1 MNLTNKTIVKDLLK
15 RREIKPEKYL
25 GQHFIL
31 SKKALARMVSA
42 AEIEKNDTII
52 EIGPGLGTL
61 TQELAK
67 IPHPFSKGGGPKI
80 IAIEKDPKMISILK
94 ETLAGYKNIK
104 IVQADARNLWVSE
117 THKFGGQKRAGA
129 AFDGHKS
136 AREKIRNQFFDRGE
150 AEKYIEDFQLG
161 IKIAKNKYKIVANL
175 PYNVATFLI
184 RQWLD
189 PPPSP
194 GLRRAR
200 PELMVL
206 MIQKEVAQRICAK
219 PRLRQG
225 YGGQAPMNL
234 LAVSIQFYADVKIID
249 YVQAEAFWPK
259 PKVDS
264 AIIKIVPKRSK
275 RNDCFKP
282 IGLKQSFAF
291 FRIVKAGFSQPRKQL
306 IGNLMKKL
314 KIPREKL
321 IEIFKDLNISEQVRA
336 ENLSLEQWVSLAIS
350 LQPNPQ
356 RK

>member
-104 IVQADARNLWVSE
+104 IVQADARGD
-117 THKFGGQKRAGA
+117 K
-129 AFDGHKS
+129 
-136 AREKIRNQFFDRGE
+136 
-150 AEKYIEDFQLG
+150 LG

-184 RQWLD
+184 RQWLELKN
-189 PPPSP
+189 SP
-194 GLRRAR
+194 K
-200 PELMVL
+200 LMVL
-206 MIQKEVAQRICAK
+206 MIQKEVAQRMTAK
-219 PRLRQG
+219 P
-225 YGGQAPMNL
+225 PHMNL
-234 LAVSIQFYADVKIID
+234 LAVSTQFLAIAKVVD
-249 YVQAEAFWPK
+249 YVPAKAFWPK

-264 AIIKIVPKRSK
+264 AIIKIVPKK
-275 RNDCFKP
+275 RPPQKTRR
-282 IGLKQSFAF
+282 AF
-291 FRIVKAGFSQPRKQL
+291 FAVVKAGFSQPRKQL
-306 IGNLMKKL
+306 IGNLTKKL
-314 KIPREKL
+314 KNPREKL
-321 IEIFKDLNISEQVRA
+321 MEIFKNLNISERARA
-336 ENLSLEQWVSLAIS
+336 ENLSLEQWILLAKEIE
-350 LQPNPQ
+350 NN
-356 RK
+356 

>member
-206 MIQKEVAQRICAK
+206 MIQKEVAQRICSK
-219 PRLRQG
+219 PPR
-225 YGGQAPMNL
+225 MNL
-234 LAVSIQFYADVKIID
+234 LAVSTQFLATAKIVD

-356 RK
+356 IK